1 MLNEKIFSSQKK
13 PFVPFT
19 IRISATWKD
28 SFALTTA
35 GSTKYGHHLS
45 KKMDITY
52 TYDLFS

>member
-1 MLNEKIFSSQKK
+1 MKK
-13 PFVPFT
+13 SFPRKKKTFVPFT
-19 IRISATWKD
+19 IRISTTWKD

-35 GSTKYGHHLS
+35 ETKYGHHLS